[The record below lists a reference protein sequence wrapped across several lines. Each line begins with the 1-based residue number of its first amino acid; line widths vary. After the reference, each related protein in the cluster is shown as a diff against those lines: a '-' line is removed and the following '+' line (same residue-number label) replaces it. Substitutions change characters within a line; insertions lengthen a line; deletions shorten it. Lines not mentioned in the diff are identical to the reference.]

1 MSETEQ
7 QWHFISVVDKEQ
19 YGPYT
24 ADHLQDFV
32 ANGTLTRETLVWTE
46 ALEDRWIPAGNVE
59 GLFAPEHARP
69 QLLTGAAAQA
79 AHPLGAAPVAPVQA
93 APQQMHP
100 QPVQAVQPA
109 QQVAPGMLPSTLPG
123 TMPQAAPGAVQAAPH
138 TLTPGMPGQF
148 VPPGENYPPP
158 GPAKASFGWIVTLA
172 GLSIVFSFGCLF
184 AAYGRLKTASVTSA
198 EEIVDVIGSSLSMIV
213 GGMALAFICYLW
225 YHIMALVYLH
235 RAWKLLQWGNVRTTP
250 GKAVGFLFIPFY
262 GLYWLFVAYVGLAKD
277 WNRVL
282 ASHPNLNNGP
292 RMSPGLF
299 VTFCILGVVGIFL
312 SLLTNDPEMM
322 MGPLGSLS
330 LLTLLAYLIIELLV
344 LAKICKGINYMGQLH
359 LMPVQGHPGQP
370 VTGGSGIR
378 LY

>member
-32 ANGTLTRETLVWTE
+32 ANGNLTRETLVWTE
-46 ALEDRWIPAGNVE
+46 ALDDQWIPAGNVE
-59 GLFAPEHARP
+59 GLFAPERARP

-79 AHPLGAAPVAPVQA
+79 AHPLGSAPVAPVRA

-100 QPVQAVQPA
+100 QPVRAAPPA

-123 TMPQAAPGAVQAAPH
+123 TMPQAALGAVQAAPH
-138 TLTPGMPGQF
+138 IPTPRVPGQF
-148 VPPGENYPPP
+148 VPPGENYPSP
-158 GPAKASFGWIVTLA
+158 GPAKASFGWVVTLA
-172 GLSIVFSFGCLF
+172 GLSIVFFFGCLF
-184 AAYGRLKTASVTSA
+184 AAHGRLKAASVTTP
-198 EEIVDVIGSSLSMIV
+198 EQIVEVIGQSLFMIL
-213 GGMALAFICYLW
+213 GGMALAFICSLW

-250 GKAVGFLFIPFY
+250 GKAVGFLFIPFF
-262 GLYWLFVAYVGLAKD
+262 GLYWLFVACVGLAKD

-299 VTFCILGVVGIFL
+299 VTFCILGVVGAFL

-322 MGPLGSLS
+322 MGPLGSLG
-330 LLTLLAYLIIELLV
+330 LLYLLAYLIIELLV
-344 LAKICKGINYMGQLH
+344 LAKICKGINYMGQLY
-359 LMPVQGHPGQP
+359 LMPVQGHPA
-370 VTGGSGIR
+370 TGTR